1 MLSNDGNC
9 GKIRNMRGGYAVER
23 KSKIILIVVAA
34 LSSIYIFGSILP
46 DIFDKKES
54 ASPIVSVEAENK
66 DIESDSDDIV
76 KDDNSREVEHAV
88 AWSDNFEGYE
98 TKITSVKFDD
108 KTMSV
113 YFELYNGSDVTF
125 LNNVEWGAAVINQ
138 KQIKA
143 NMFGSNDVGGE
154 HLGDTKHEGYVVYY
168 ADSPED
174 FADVKEVR
182 LTWTLTND
190 STYESKDYDIKIP
203 LTP

>member
-1 MLSNDGNC
+1 ME
-9 GKIRNMRGGYAVER
+9 K

-34 LSSIYIFGSILP
+34 LSSIYIFGSLLP
-46 DIFDKKES
+46 DIFIKKES
-54 ASPIVSVEAENK
+54 DSPVIAVGAENK
-66 DIESDSDDIV
+66 DIESESV
-76 KDDNSREVEHAV
+76 DNSQEEESGATEHV
-88 AWSDNFEGYE
+88 VTWSDNFQGYE